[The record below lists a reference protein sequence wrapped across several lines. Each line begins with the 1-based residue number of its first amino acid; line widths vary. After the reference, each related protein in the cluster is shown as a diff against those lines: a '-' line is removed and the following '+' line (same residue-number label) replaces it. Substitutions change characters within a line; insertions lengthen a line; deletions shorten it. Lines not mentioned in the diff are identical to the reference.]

1 MTRALVPREL
11 GEAMLTTA
19 SAAAYIRALPHSAMC
34 THQPDGNPRMTQAA
48 FKAQFEPQ
56 VSLLLVEPDVISR
69 TVLADY
75 LRGCGY
81 IVHESITAVEA
92 LEALGSE
99 LPIDIVLA
107 EIHEIGTMTGFE
119 LAHAI
124 RKNHPSVD
132 VILTSSVVNTAEKC
146 HELC

>member
-1 MTRALVPREL
+1 MMQ
-11 GEAMLTTA
+11 EA
-19 SAAAYIRALPHSAMC
+19 R
-34 THQPDGNPRMTQAA
+34 
-48 FKAQFEPQ
+48 KAEFEPQ

-69 TVLADY
+69 MVLADY

-81 IVHESITAVEA
+81 IVHESVTAIEA

-107 EIHEIGTMTGFE
+107 EIHEIGTMNGFE

-124 RKNHPSVD
+124 RKTHPAIE
-132 VILTSSVVNTAEKC
+132 VILTSSVANTAEKC
-146 HELC
+146 HELCAHRVVKKPYKPQEIVDQINILRQKRRSRTTP